1 MSARL
6 SAPIFRRKKDE
17 APAARNPHECCTRSQ
32 IKSAIPLEP
41 SDKLVLLVL
50 VFSIGLLVYSIFQT
64 LYLPKVIY
72 YILSCASL
80 SHNLYFHNKVNQIA
94 RVYEKKVVDW
104 MSGVEEN
111 WVWFHFNSNNTEEV
125 TYGCLKELP
134 ETVLKSTIRVT
145 LRLCLSLKY
154 VSLEFNTVSNTTIL
168 AKCWSLTNEG
178 AKVANGELNTPM
190 LPDPIMVATRL
201 LT

>member
-1 MSARL
+1 
-6 SAPIFRRKKDE
+6 
-17 APAARNPHECCTRSQ
+17 
-32 IKSAIPLEP
+32 
-41 SDKLVLLVL
+41 
-50 VFSIGLLVYSIFQT
+50 
-64 LYLPKVIY
+64 
-72 YILSCASL
+72 
-80 SHNLYFHNKVNQIA
+80 
-94 RVYEKKVVDW
+94 VYEKKVVDW
-104 MSGVEEN
+104 MSGAEEN